1 MKSRARAVESQKV
14 TPLKTERLILRGL
27 RLSDAKD
34 VFEYAS
40 DPEVT
45 KHVRFVTHKSLAET
59 RAFLRASQKR
69 HRAGQTLIWAI
80 TLKSTGKMIGTCG
93 LVSIAREHGRA
104 EIGYAINRK
113 FWGQGYAVEAT
124 AAIAKHALTA
134 LNFNRVEAHV
144 SPDHRP
150 SQRVLEKCGFVLEG
164 TLRQHELIKGRWH
177 DSRIY
182 SILQQECEK
191 T

>member
-1 MKSRARAVESQKV
+1 MKSRRKSALPFKV
-14 TPLKTERLILRGL
+14 TPLETRRLILRGL

-45 KHVRFVTHKSLAET
+45 QHVRFVTHKSVTDT
-59 RAFLRASQKR
+59 RAFLRASEKR

-113 FWGQGYAVEAT
+113 FWGQGYAAEAT
-124 AAIAKHALTA
+124 AAVTKHALTS

-144 SPDHRP
+144 SPDHRA
-150 SQRVLEKCGFVLEG
+150 SQRVLEKCGFV
-164 TLRQHELIKGRWH
+164 QIGRA
-177 DSRIY
+177 SCR
-182 SILQQECEK
+182 ERV
-191 T
+191 